1 LDFVLECVGFALFV
15 NVLIFEVALGT
26 EERASDLA
34 GGCEFAV
41 PLDGAGR
48 VILGFEGLD
57 GLGLLILV
65 VVDLG
70 TTGLLV
76 FALGCETE
84 DREGI
89 DGRLTE
95 GLERDGDERGEDL
108 TEVCGAD
115 AEGLE
120 FADLLL

>member
-1 LDFVLECVGFALFV
+1 VVGLE
-15 NVLIFEVALGT
+15 
-26 EERASDLA
+26 
-34 GGCEFAV
+34 
-41 PLDGAGR
+41 
-48 VILGFEGLD
+48 
-57 GLGLLILV
+57 
-65 VVDLG
+65 
-70 TTGLLV
+70 TTGLLI

-95 GLERDGDERGEDL
+95 GLERDGEERGEDL
-108 TEVCGAD
+108 TEVRGAD